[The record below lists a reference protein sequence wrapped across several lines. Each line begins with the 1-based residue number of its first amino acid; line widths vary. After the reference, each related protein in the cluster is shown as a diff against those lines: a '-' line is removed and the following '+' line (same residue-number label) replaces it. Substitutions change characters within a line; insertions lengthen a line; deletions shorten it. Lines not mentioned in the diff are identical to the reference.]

1 MFKYAV
7 SNWIFDGEPLEMT
20 YQRLRGAGFDGIE
33 LAGEPDRYNP
43 DLVNRLSVDYGL
55 SVVAVLSWC
64 LWPMED
70 RDLAHY
76 DPEMRRKAVDYI
88 CRNADFACAVGAP
101 IVVVIP
107 GPAGRTAPHG
117 VTGDP
122 EQWQAAAAD
131 EWNRAVDSVR
141 AAAGYAQEK
150 GIIIAVEPINRFESF
165 LVNSAD
171 QGAKFIKAVG
181 LPNVKLHLDTFH
193 MNIEDSC
200 ISSALTKHKDLLVNM
215 HLSDSNRCAIG
226 RGHFDFRSL
235 LETLNRIQYKG
246 VLVLEPLPVH
256 PNPFIAGKLEQYR
269 ARWDQDLL
277 DSITY
282 LRNLEEEIGHPAE
295 L

>member
-1 MFKYAV
+1 MSRYAV
-7 SNWIFDGEPLEMT
+7 SSWIFMDDKLEIA
-20 YQRLRGAGFDGIE
+20 YQKLCAAGFNGIE

-43 DLVNRLSVDYGL
+43 DLVNRLNASYGI
-55 SVVAVLSWC
+55 SVVSVLSWC

-76 DPEMRRKAVDYI
+76 DPEMRGKAVDYI
-88 CRNADFACAVGAP
+88 CRNVDMACAVGAP

-117 VTGDP
+117 ATGDP

-131 EWNRAVDSVR
+131 EWHRAVDSVC
-141 AAAGYAQEK
+141 AVAGYAQKK
-150 GIIIAVEPINRFESF
+150 GVIIAVEPINRFESF
-165 LVNSAD
+165 LINSAD
-171 QGAKFIKAVG
+171 QGAKFIKQVG

-200 ISSALTKHKDLLVNM
+200 ISSAITSHADLLVNM

-235 LETLNRIQYKG
+235 LENLKRIQYKG
-246 VLVLEPLPVH
+246 ALVLEPLPAH
-256 PNPFIAGKLEQYR
+256 PNPFIAGKLAQYR
-269 ARWDQDLL
+269 ACWDQDLL

-282 LRNLEEEIGHPAE
+282 LRNLEEEIGHLTA
-295 L
+295 